1 MIIVIYLDKL
11 CFTVAATAMVPEP
24 QHAGIGSI
32 CFYGAEVLYLESSK
46 LITRISPAGVESAF
60 VKREMRKCGRLML

>member
-1 MIIVIYLDKL
+1 VLFL
-11 CFTVAATAMVPEP
+11 A
-24 QHAGIGSI
+24 
-32 CFYGAEVLYLESSK
+32 VLYLESSK